1 MRPQKFQNPRKSK
14 HKHFSREHKFCF
26 QTLSDDVPPK
36 FTPMEQGYTLYWFS
50 NPCARENILY
60 CALPLILFGAFICD
74 EWSRII
80 IMSRSAD
87 RRQYAIV
94 VDDPSDMLFRIDQE
108 C

>member
-1 MRPQKFQNPRKSK
+1 M
-14 HKHFSREHKFCF
+14 
-26 QTLSDDVPPK
+26 DVPNRDILDTGLA
-36 FTPMEQGYTLYWFS
+36 TPAQERIW
-50 NPCARENILY
+50 
-60 CALPLILFGAFICD
+60 CALTLILFGAFICD